1 MSRKRFDGSL
11 GFIWEQIM
19 LLRVGG
25 LWFGGQKAGEEA
37 PASLQRVEGQM
48 CNIWGQEPG
57 WKSQT
62 RPHGSRLG

>member
-1 MSRKRFDGSL
+1 
-11 GFIWEQIM
+11 M

-37 PASLQRVEGQM
+37 PAALQRVEGQM
-48 CNIWGQEPG
+48 CGIWGQKLG

-62 RPHGSRLG
+62 